1 MLLKYY
7 DNAAPASFLLET
19 LSDNLLDGKIII
31 IPTDTVYS
39 ICCDALNQQSIED
52 LAKLKGVDSKKT
64 RFSILCSDLSQA
76 SEYARISNEAFK
88 LIKDNTPGPF
98 TFILPTISTLPKI
111 YRGRKEVGIRIP
123 RHELVQSLVR
133 FYGRPLTG
141 FSLPALSP
149 ELDEAYGFDPSL
161 IHELYQDLVSVVV
174 DGGRGGERVSAIVD
188 CTAEPF
194 EVVRE
199 GPEELMEA

>member
-19 LSDNLLDGKIII
+19 LSDVLSDGKVVI

-39 ICCDALNQQSIED
+39 ICCDALNSNAIER
-52 LAKLKGVDSKKT
+52 LSRLKGVEPKKT

-76 SEYARISNEAFK
+76 SEYARIDDAAFR
-88 LIKDNTPGPF
+88 LIKANAPGPF
-98 TFILPTISTLPKI
+98 TFVLPTISALPKI
-111 YRGRKEVGIRIP
+111 YRDRKEVGIRIP
-123 RHELVQSLVR
+123 RHELVQGLIR
-133 FYGRPLTG
+133 FYGKPLTG
-141 FSLPALSP
+141 FSLPALAP

-174 DGGRGGERVSAIVD
+174 DGGKGGSQMSAIVD
-188 CTAEPF
+188 CTEVPF
-194 EVVRE
+194 ALLRE
-199 GPEELMEA
+199 GPEELKEL

>member
-19 LSDNLLDGKIII
+19 LSDRLTDGEIII

-39 ICCDALNQQSIED
+39 ICCDALNPQALD
-52 LAKLKGVDSKKT
+52 ALARMKGVDPKKT

-76 SEYARISNEAFK
+76 SEYARISNDAFK
-88 LIKDNTPGPF
+88 LIKENTPGPF
-98 TFILPTISTLPKI
+98 TFVLPTISALPKV

-133 FYGRPLTG
+133 YFGKPLTG
-141 FSLPALSP
+141 FSLPSLAP
-149 ELDEAYGFDPSL
+149 ELDKAYGFDPSL

-174 DGGRGGERVSAIVD
+174 DGGKGGEMMSAIVD
-188 CTAEPF
+188 CTSDPIEIL
-194 EVVRE
+194 RE
-199 GPEELMEA
+199 GPEELRTE